1 YKLEKTEHGDFWQLH
16 TVEEDWWGVVGVVV
30 GAGQS
35 SEDLQVRL
43 DEGEYKA
50 VLIPNTAGI
59 AVIPTVTLNVKSDT
73 LYEHSS
79 TNSEL
84 SSAVEMGGDDLYSVN
99 GVKKGNADNVTV
111 QGEYGTLVFNND
123 GSYTYTLKPSFAN
136 KNIGAM
142 DTFSYTMRDPLTGQ
156 LKTSTLNVTIN
167 SVQASDDVGRVGFG
181 MDNSEDYEGWSVD
194 TTSRGSSNKTYSQEV
209 VVGENQVFDLTLDY
223 NFNPFPRA
231 DKFTIE
237 LIKDGVVID
246 TYEPNSRG

>member
-1 YKLEKTEHGDFWQLH
+1 WSEVAGLGLGIADVDAVIIENGMDIHVGENQVRDISFSGAGGAPVAIGYTPVTFALYKLEKTEHGDFWQLH

-84 SSAVEMGGDDLYSVN
+84 SSAVEMGGDDL
-99 GVKKGNADNVTV
+99 
-111 QGEYGTLVFNND
+111 
-123 GSYTYTLKPSFAN
+123 
-136 KNIGAM
+136 
-142 DTFSYTMRDPLTGQ
+142 
-156 LKTSTLNVTIN
+156 
-167 SVQASDDVGRVGFG
+167 
-181 MDNSEDYEGWSVD
+181 
-194 TTSRGSSNKTYSQEV
+194 
-209 VVGENQVFDLTLDY
+209 
-223 NFNPFPRA
+223 
-231 DKFTIE
+231 
-237 LIKDGVVID
+237 
-246 TYEPNSRG
+246 